1 MLSSETFKTVVDSA
15 PLVSIDLIIL
25 NKNDEILLGKRT
37 NKPAKGFY
45 FTVGGRV
52 FKNESMQI
60 AANRI
65 LKDELGLDLQI
76 SKEFVGIYEH
86 FYADSIFPNVSTH
99 YVNMAYKIKLD
110 EMNLNSLFKT
120 QHSEYKW
127 VSIKNI
133 NLKKNVHDN
142 VKAYFD
148 PSKNRAT
155 NLNFQ

>member
-1 MLSSETFKTVVDSA
+1 MLSLETFKTVVDSA

-25 NKNDEILLGKRT
+25 NKNDEVLLGKRT

-76 SKEFVGIYEH
+76 IKEFIGIYEH
-86 FYADSIFPNVSTH
+86 FYVDSIFPNISTH

-120 QHSEYKW
+120 QHSKYKW

-155 NLNFQ
+155 SLNFQ